1 MHSLLDLR
9 VFFLQRLR
17 PSEWQRTL
25 LLAALIGVLG
35 ALATVAF
42 REGLFLIERLIY
54 GRSDG
59 LVRIAAS
66 LPWWERLL
74 VPGVGG
80 VAAGLV
86 LAWARRTPTRGD
98 PGDFLAALK
107 TVTHEVLRGESP
119 CFQLSRRRQVDNLV
133 KQ

>member
-25 LLAALIGVLG
+25 LAAALIGALG

-42 REGLFLIERLIY
+42 RESLFLIERLIY

-74 VPGVGG
+74 VPGDLLGELALETPGNDERADAVPELHACSMTSAMARVSVWKFSVS
-80 VAAGLV
+80 VA
-86 LAWARRTPTRGD
+86 
-98 PGDFLAALK
+98 
-107 TVTHEVLRGESP
+107 S
-119 CFQLSRRRQVDNLV
+119 
-133 KQ
+133 